1 MLENTLLLDMPVDQ
15 APTAVLDFETTGLS
29 PASGDRVV
37 ELAVYRHRP
46 DGQGKR
52 RTHKSLVDPGMPMPA
67 LAESI
72 HHISD
77 AELVGAPDFAAA
89 LPALR
94 LMLAD
99 AVLVA
104 HNARFD
110 TGFLSAECHRLSLE
124 PPALGPVV
132 CTLDLARQYFG
143 FSKCTLESL
152 AIRTGVAQPKAHRA
166 LDDARVTFAVY
177 QRLLQGVQLGFGRM
191 PTVRELIETIDQLG
205 KDGAARKQI
214 EREIRV
220 AAQTAA
226 PIVVDYTAR
235 HGEGPLTRRRT
246 LTVRSLDLPHVEAY
260 CHLRGEVRVF
270 NLRRIQRVLPEGPA
284 DAAR

>member
-1 MLENTLLLDMPVDQ
+1 MLVEQ

-52 RTHKSLVDPGMPMPA
+52 RTHKSLVNPGIPMPA

-77 AELVGAPDFAAA
+77 ADLVDAPDFAAA
-89 LPALR
+89 LPRLR
-94 LMLAD
+94 ELLSG

-110 TGFLSAECHRLSLE
+110 TGFLSAECHRLELE
-124 PPALGPVV
+124 PPALGPVI

-143 FSKCTLESL
+143 FSKCTLEAL
-152 AIRTGVAQPKAHRA
+152 AIRTGVTQAKAHRA

-177 QRLLQGVQLGFGRM
+177 QRLLEGVRLGFGRS
-191 PTVRELIETIDQLG
+191 PTVRELIEIIALLD
-205 KDGAARKQI
+205 KDGAARRQI
-214 EREIRV
+214 EAEVR
-220 AAQTAA
+220 AAAGSGA

-235 HGEGPLTRRRT
+235 HGEGPLTRRRR
-246 LTVRSLDLPHVEAY
+246 LSVRSLDLPHIEAF

-270 NLRRIQRVLPEGPA
+270 NLRRIQRVLPA
-284 DAAR
+284 DPLAP